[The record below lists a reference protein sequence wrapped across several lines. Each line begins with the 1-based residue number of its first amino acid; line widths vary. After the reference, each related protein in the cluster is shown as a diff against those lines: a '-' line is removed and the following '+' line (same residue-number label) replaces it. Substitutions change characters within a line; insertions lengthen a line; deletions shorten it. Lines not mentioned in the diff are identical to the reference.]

1 MKDELKKQ
9 KTLATISALNT
20 ILERY
25 PKLLNWDSENGV
37 ETSFTAISFLMD
49 ILKMFGI
56 TEESI
61 LEWLTTLSSGTQEGG
76 VEKGILFAINE
87 AIKDS
92 PGINKPKLIKLF
104 GKSRATVERAIAELV
119 SASRIEH
126 RGSNKTG
133 GYYPL

>member
-1 MKDELKKQ
+1 MVCVKAAPDALIHG
-9 KTLATISALNT
+9 AASAN
-20 ILERY
+20 
-25 PKLLNWDSENGV
+25 
-37 ETSFTAISFLMD
+37 
-49 ILKMFGI
+49 
-56 TEESI
+56 
-61 LEWLTTLSSGTQEGG
+61 QEH
-76 VEKGILFAINE
+76 EAINE
-87 AIKDS
+87 AIKDT

>member
-25 PKLLNWDSENGV
+25 PKLLYWDSENGV

-61 LEWLTTLSSGTQEGG
+61 LEWLT
-76 VEKGILFAINE
+76 
-87 AIKDS
+87 DR
-92 PGINKPKLIKLF
+92 
-104 GKSRATVERAIAELV
+104 KSVV
-119 SASRIEH
+119 
-126 RGSNKTG
+126 
-133 GYYPL
+133 

>member
-1 MKDELKKQ
+1 MKAAPDALIHG
-9 KTLATISALNT
+9 AASANQEHEA
-20 ILERY
+20 INEAI
-25 PKLLNWDSENGV
+25 NG
-37 ETSFTAISFLMD
+37 AIN
-49 ILKMFGI
+49 
-56 TEESI
+56 E
-61 LEWLTTLSSGTQEGG
+61 
-76 VEKGILFAINE
+76 AINE

>member
-61 LEWLTTLSSGTQEGG
+61 LEWLTTLISGTQEGG

-87 AIKDS
+87 AIKDT

>member
-1 MKDELKKQ
+1 MG
-9 KTLATISALNT
+9 AASAN
-20 ILERY
+20 
-25 PKLLNWDSENGV
+25 
-37 ETSFTAISFLMD
+37 
-49 ILKMFGI
+49 
-56 TEESI
+56 
-61 LEWLTTLSSGTQEGG
+61 QEH
-76 VEKGILFAINE
+76 EAINE

>member
-1 MKDELKKQ
+1 MKAAPDALIHG
-9 KTLATISALNT
+9 AASANQ
-20 ILERY
+20 EH
-25 PKLLNWDSENGV
+25 E
-37 ETSFTAISFLMD
+37 AIN
-49 ILKMFGI
+49 
-56 TEESI
+56 E
-61 LEWLTTLSSGTQEGG
+61 
-76 VEKGILFAINE
+76 AINE
-87 AIKDS
+87 AIKDT

>member
-1 MKDELKKQ
+1 MKAAPDALIHG
-9 KTLATISALNT
+9 AASANQEHEA
-20 ILERY
+20 I
-25 PKLLNWDSENGV
+25 NG
-37 ETSFTAISFLMD
+37 AIN
-49 ILKMFGI
+49 
-56 TEESI
+56 E
-61 LEWLTTLSSGTQEGG
+61 
-76 VEKGILFAINE
+76 AINE
-87 AIKDS
+87 AIKDT

>member
-61 LEWLTTLSSGTQEGG
+61 LEWLTTLISGTQEGG

-87 AIKDS
+87 AIKALLIAYLNGMYDCPIDPVLPDEFLKSPYRMTDS
-92 PGINKPKLIKLF
+92 HTTFNEGFKI
-104 GKSRATVERAIAELV
+104 
-119 SASRIEH
+119 
-126 RGSNKTG
+126 
-133 GYYPL
+133 PL